1 MLGGKNR
8 FHKTLQLLSDVW
20 FLYLR
25 SQWGMGMM
33 IMPLKIHGDF
43 PHAILML
50 TVHMEE
56 ELSLPNIISKSI
68 DKHHDRVEL

>member
-25 SQWGMGMM
+25 SQWGMGNYGNDDHAFEN
-33 IMPLKIHGDF
+33 PWRF
-43 PHAILML
+43 SHAILML
-50 TVHMEE
+50 TVHMKED
-56 ELSLPNIISKSI
+56 LSLPNIISKR
-68 DKHHDRVEL
+68 KCY